1 VRKAAEAEV
10 ARAYVTAD
18 DAVRQAEAQAAHIK
32 SLQPLSIPVPPFEFR
47 AETGHIESVLNA
59 LQQIDY
65 VLEVGMADGGDAGIP
80 LDIDLMQ
87 TLVWA
92 VQEHARYLS
101 DQSRIRGPAGS
112 PPADA
117 AAAYEQAAAESFRAF
132 LQRIED
138 VARRLGGRD
147 RSPTPRSST
156 SSPRCWP
163 TRGCSARRLDSQS

>member
-1 VRKAAEAEV
+1 
-10 ARAYVTAD
+10 
-18 DAVRQAEAQAAHIK
+18 
-32 SLQPLSIPVPPFEFR
+32 
-47 AETGHIESVLNA
+47 
-59 LQQIDY
+59 
-65 VLEVGMADGGDAGIP
+65 MADGGDAGIP

-147 RSPTPRSST
+147 RSPDAQIINVITAMLPDPWVQR
-156 SSPRCWP
+156 PP
-163 TRGCSARRLDSQS
+163 TGLSVLSRAAARYFVKPILV